1 MDKHVNPKV
10 LKQFATFLDEK
21 LPEQIDIMARKLD
34 EADLYS
40 KVDFIL
46 ETIPRKKRT
55 YLRVL
60 ND

>member
-1 MDKHVNPKV
+1 MNPKV